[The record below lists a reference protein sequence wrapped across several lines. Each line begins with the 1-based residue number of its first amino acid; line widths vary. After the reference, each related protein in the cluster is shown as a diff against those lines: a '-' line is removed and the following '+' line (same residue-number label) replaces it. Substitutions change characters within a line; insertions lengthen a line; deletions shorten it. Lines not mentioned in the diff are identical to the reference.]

1 MECDTTGPSRRCD
14 LKVTITERHCEVPRR
29 VLARTEKTVRVLD
42 KFDQRATHADVIY
55 TDEKHTRKVEVIVH
69 VDREPLVAARG
80 EGEDFGKA
88 LTQVLD
94 RMKRIL
100 KDQREKRV
108 DHQGTPLSEGLAT
121 K

>member
-1 MECDTTGPSRRCD
+1 M
-14 LKVTITERHCEVPRR
+14 KVTITERHCEVPRR

-42 KFDQRATHADVIY
+42 KFDQRATHADVTY

-94 RMKRIL
+94 RVKRIL

-108 DHQGTPLSEGLAT
+108 DHKGTPLSEGLAT